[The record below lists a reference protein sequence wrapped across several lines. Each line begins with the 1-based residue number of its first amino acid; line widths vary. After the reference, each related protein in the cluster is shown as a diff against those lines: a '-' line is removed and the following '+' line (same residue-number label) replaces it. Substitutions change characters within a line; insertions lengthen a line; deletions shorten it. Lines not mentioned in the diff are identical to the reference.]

1 MITADL
7 WRGGKLKTG
16 LKCLHNFNV
25 QWETTLFKSGVA
37 KDVLHLVEELHRLM
51 AKYKATDQIGTK
63 STTTEARKRKGHR
76 KKRGKEEARNLW
88 KLKRKRMPYFSFP
101 GRSRPCWGLW
111 AGHIWYSPTGKQLIV
126 KPYICLPQRQT
137 GHAYATFAGQTGLG
151 FYTWGWMKLSYKDS
165 NSVQMVCLGRSCFTM
180 HVELLVQFN
189 AKEHDVKWKLGPSCN
204 TSNFNLI
211 TPLSWHYSY
220 LLFGAKSQTSLPSKR
235 LWWRAARVVNPT
247 LFFLFRP
254 HKAQKRNLTKFAIAL
269 WCCCKK
275 RERNKIQFLQ

>member
-1 MITADL
+1 
-7 WRGGKLKTG
+7 
-16 LKCLHNFNV
+16 
-25 QWETTLFKSGVA
+25 
-37 KDVLHLVEELHRLM
+37 M
-51 AKYKATDQIGTK
+51 AKYKATYQIGTN
-63 STTTEARKRKGHR
+63 STTSEARKRKGHR

-126 KPYICLPQRQT
+126 RPYICLPQRQT

-189 AKEHDVKWKLGPSCN
+189 AKAHDVKWKLGPSCN
-204 TSNFNLI
+204 KSNFNLI
-211 TPLSWHYSY
+211 PPLSWHYSY
-220 LLFGAKSQTSLPSKR
+220 LLFGAK
-235 LWWRAARVVNPT
+235 
-247 LFFLFRP
+247 
-254 HKAQKRNLTKFAIAL
+254 
-269 WCCCKK
+269 
-275 RERNKIQFLQ
+275 

>member
-1 MITADL
+1 MCYILLRNCTDWWLNIRRQIKLAPSPQQL
-7 WRGGKLKTG
+7 KQEKGK
-16 LKCLHNFNV
+16 
-25 QWETTLFKSGVA
+25 
-37 KDVLHLVEELHRLM
+37 
-51 AKYKATDQIGTK
+51 GTEK
-63 STTTEARKRKGHR
+63 KGEKRKLATCENWREKGCLIFR
-76 KKRGKEEARNLW
+76 FLGGAAL
-88 KLKRKRMPYFSFP
+88 
-101 GRSRPCWGLW
+101 CWGLW

-126 KPYICLPQRQT
+126 KPYTCLPQRQT

-151 FYTWGWMKLSYKDS
+151 FYTWGWMKLSYKES

-189 AKEHDVKWKLGPSCN
+189 AKAHDVKWKLGPSCN
-204 TSNFNLI
+204 KSNFNLI

-254 HKAQKRNLTKFAIAL
+254 HKAQKRNLTKFAIVL
-269 WCCCKK
+269 WCYWKK
-275 RERNKIQFLQ
+275 RERNKIHFLQ